1 MPLYVAFIDL
11 TKAFDTVNR
20 EALYMA
26 LLKIG
31 CPPKLLS
38 LIRSFHQDMKG
49 TVQFDGNLSEPFD
62 IRNGVKQGCVL
73 APTLFGI
80 FFSMLLKHAF
90 GDTKEGVF
98 LRTRSDGRLFNLD
111 RLKAKTKVIQALIRD
126 LLFADDAAIA
136 THSENE
142 LQFLMDRLSAA
153 CKDFG
158 LIISIPKTKILPQGV
173 AEKPNIRIDNY
184 ELGVVE
190 DFPYLGSNISGT
202 LSLDTEINKRIG
214 KAAGTLS
221 KLTGRVWKNSKLK
234 KA

>member
-1 MPLYVAFIDL
+1 
-11 TKAFDTVNR
+11 
-20 EALYMA
+20 
-26 LLKIG
+26 
-31 CPPKLLS
+31 
-38 LIRSFHQDMKG
+38 
-49 TVQFDGNLSEPFD
+49 
-62 IRNGVKQGCVL
+62 
-73 APTLFGI
+73 
-80 FFSMLLKHAF
+80 MLLKHAF

-98 LRTRSDGRLFNLD
+98 LRTRSDDRLFNLD

-142 LQFLMDRLSAA
+142 LQFQIDRLSAA

-202 LSLDTEINKRIG
+202 LSLDTEINKEDWKSSRYLV
-214 KAAGTLS
+214 KAY
-221 KLTGRVWKNSKLK
+221 WKSMEELQTQK
-234 KA
+234 KYKNVGLYSLYYKHSALWQ